1 MLGIRSMISR
11 AISNLI
17 SNSRFNVL
25 NLAGDRPFNK
35 NTNTVFIDR
44 SVNDFAVT
52 RAGDAAQNT
61 SSYSPF
67 STSNSWSYYFDSVAA
82 RLVPTA
88 SANFAFGT
96 GDFTIECWIFS
107 HDVSNTAQRGFLQT
121 SVTSGGLQTTYTS
134 GVSIAQGQ
142 NAVGNPLTG
151 GLVVNVAGTFIG
163 SNTAVLSANTWYHV
177 AVSRQ
182 SGTVRVFV
190 NGILHASGT
199 AAGDCSGTNLVIG
212 GYYSTT
218 YLYKGLLSNVRI
230 VKGTALY
237 TSAFTPPTTN
247 LPAVSGTSI
256 LTCSTA
262 TLTDASSNAVNIV
275 VTGSPAASTLAP
287 FDRALLAGTNGDTSV
302 FFPGSSSYLSVPSS
316 SGFDFAA
323 GDFTIELFAYR
334 TGTGT
339 GDRFLVSRGN
349 GANFLLRWN
358 AAGNLQ
364 FFINSSLLMT
374 YAYSFPTNSWIHIA
388 ISRAGSANKM
398 FINGVQVATAT
409 DTTTIS
415 NTANPVLIGGYS
427 SSDYFQGNISNLRIT
442 KGSAVYTAGFTP
454 PTGRLEAIPGTS
466 LLTCTGS
473 TITDS
478 STSNT
483 TITVTGAS
491 VRVSGLNPFNSN
503 GGWSGYFDGNG
514 DYLTVPG
521 NTAFD
526 FGIGD
531 FTVEGWWFTGPL
543 TATAMQPVGYHAATA
558 AAGADVTFG
567 ITMSSSLCR
576 AFFYSDSTQYNIDN
590 WTASV
595 AVNRWQHFALVRQSG
610 TVRFYLD
617 GVQVGTVSA
626 NVTLNYSASWQLRIG
641 NYADN
646 ANRFW
651 NGFLSNIRVVKGTC
665 LYNNGTTFAPPSSQ
679 LSAVTGTSLLA
690 LQDNTFKDN
699 SNNSFTITPYGDAA
713 VRPHG
718 PFTNTNTLF
727 PGSIYFDGANDYLT
741 VPASTNT
748 NLLGGDFTVECW
760 YYPITIDGTNF
771 TSPLI
776 SQNDGSTA
784 SNFHL
789 TLMPGGTVRFYS
801 WQSSVSGS
809 VWFIA
814 STSTVKL
821 GSWNHIAVSHVRSSN
836 TTRLFINGALAVTG
850 TTPTWTGGSRQ
861 TALGNYSAGSAQTS
875 TYSKLNGYMSGVRL
889 TKGTALYTT
898 SFTPSLSVP
907 LPSANTALLLNFN
920 DGGVVDAYGNSS
932 TGTFSNSGVVSE
944 ANIKKYGS
952 GSLYFNNTS
961 LVSAQ
966 RGEYVMGGDFTI
978 EFWLNSVN
986 ASNSS
991 RGIIQITNTAP
1002 SNFAPTN
1009 EGVGICFAA
1018 SQTNG
1023 LLNFFIGGVQTTG
1036 TINATNGAWVHVALC
1051 RSGSTV
1057 RLFVGGV
1064 LSVKTTN
1071 STALPGR
1078 YLTVGAA
1085 NGLAYGL
1092 VGYLDNVQI
1101 YNGYAKYTSDA
1112 TFVPE

>member
-1 MLGIRSMISR
+1 MISR

-25 NLAGDRPFNK
+25 NLAGDRQFNK
-35 NTNTVFIDR
+35 NANTAVIDR

-52 RAGDAAQNT
+52 RAGDAAQIT
-61 SSYSPF
+61 SSNSPF
-67 STSNSWSYYFDSVAA
+67 STPNSWSYYFDSVAA

-88 SANFAFGT
+88 SSNFAFGT

-107 HDVSNTAQRGFLQT
+107 HDVSNTAQRGLLQT

-134 GVSIAQGQ
+134 GVTIAQGQ

-230 VKGTALY
+230 VKGSALY
-237 TSAFTPPTTN
+237 TAEFTPPTTS
-247 LPAVSGTSI
+247 LSAVAGTSI
-256 LTCSTA
+256 LTCHA
-262 TLTDASSNAVNIV
+262 AMLIDASSNAVDIA
-275 VTGSPAASTLAP
+275 VTGSPAASTVAP
-287 FDRALLAGTNGDTSV
+287 FDRALLTGTSGDTSV
-302 FFPGSSSYLSVPSS
+302 FFPGSSTYLSVPSS
-316 SGFDFAA
+316 SGFDFGS
-323 GDFTIELFAYR
+323 GDFTIELWAYR
-334 TGTGT
+334 SGAGT
-339 GDRFLVSRGN
+339 GDRFLISRGN
-349 GANFLLRWN
+349 GGNFLLRWN
-358 AAGNLQ
+358 SAGNLQ

-374 YAYSFPTNSWIHIA
+374 YAYSFPINSWIHIA
-388 ISRAGSANKM
+388 ITRAGSANKM
-398 FINGVQVATAT
+398 FINGVQVASAS
-409 DTTTIS
+409 DTTAFS
-415 NTANPVLIGGYS
+415 STANPVLIGGYTVN
-427 SSDYFQGNISNLRIT
+427 DNFHGYISNVRT
-442 KGSAVYTAGFTP
+442 VKGTAIYTTNFTP
-454 PTGRLEAIPGTS
+454 PSGRLEAVSGTS

-473 TITDS
+473 AITDS
-478 STSNT
+478 STANAV
-483 TITVTGAS
+483 ITVSGAG
-491 VRVSGLNPFNSN
+491 VRVSSLNPFNTN

-514 DYLTVPG
+514 DMLTVTNLPG
-521 NTAFD
+521 PLT
-526 FGIGD
+526 GD
-531 FTVEGWWFTGPL
+531 FTYECWVFPTSTAVSYRLLFGIDNYTGTTPFRVYQYGTNFQFWYTGTNNI
-543 TATAMQPVGYHAATA
+543 TAT
-558 AAGADVTFG
+558 G
-567 ITMSSSLCR
+567 IT
-576 AFFYSDSTQYNIDN
+576 ANTWYH
-590 WTASV
+590 V
-595 AVNRWQHFALVRQSG
+595 AITRSGGVLRLFVN
-610 TVRFYLD
+610 
-617 GVQVGTVSA
+617 GVQAGSNITS
-626 NVTLNYSASWQLRIG
+626 TLNYPTSNFRIG
-641 NYADN
+641 MDSAGTYP
-646 ANRFW
+646 FV
-651 NGFLSNIRVVKGTC
+651 GFISNLRVV
-665 LYNNGTTFAPPSSQ
+665 NGTALYTSTFAPASLPLNVVS
-679 LSAVTGTSLLA
+679 GTTLLT
-690 LQDNTFKDN
+690 LQENTFKDN
-699 SNNSFTITPYGDAA
+699 SSNANTLTQSGDVQ

-727 PGSIYFDGANDYLT
+727 PGSVYFDGTNDYLT
-741 VPASTNT
+741 VPSSTNT

-760 YYPITIDGTNF
+760 YYPISIDGTNF

-801 WQSSVSGS
+801 WQSSTSGS

-821 GSWNHIAVSHVRSSN
+821 GSWNHIAVSHVLSSN
-836 TTRLFINGALAVTG
+836 TTRLFINGVLAATG
-850 TTPTWTGGSRQ
+850 TTPTWAGSARQ

-889 TKGTALYTT
+889 TKGTALYTAA
-898 SFTPSLSVP
+898 FTPSLSVP

-920 DGGVVDAYGNSS
+920 DGGVIDAYGNSS
-932 TGTFSNSGVVSE
+932 TGAFSNFGVVSE

-1009 EGVGICFAA
+1009 EGVGICFAT

-1057 RLFVGGV
+1057 RLFVDGV
-1064 LSVKTTN
+1064 LSSKVTN

-1085 NGLAYGL
+1085 NGLAYGF
-1092 VGYLDNVQI
+1092 VGYLDAVQI
-1101 YNGYAKYTSDA
+1101 QNGYAKYTTDA
-1112 TFVPE
+1112 AFTPS